1 MALDVEKAVENAI
14 EKTLEEG
21 QGEESKESEESKE
34 IKEAIAYTRSWEV
47 SSTEQERA
55 ASVREY
61 NGSAVALESGV
72 QWPEA
77 PKLF

>member
-34 IKEAIAYTRSWEV
+34 IKEAIAYTRSWKV
-47 SSTEQERA
+47 SSTKQEKSPGMPTQVLQLHFLTWA
-55 ASVREY
+55 Q
-61 NGSAVALESGV
+61 ES
-72 QWPEA
+72 
-77 PKLF
+77 KF